1 MIVVSD
7 SSPLIALS
15 SVDRLDLMQHLFDT
29 VIIPVSVRDEVMG
42 TAAKVTVE
50 LPPFIRVEPIA
61 AEMPVRFLKLN
72 LHAGESEAIALA
84 LERGIQGIILDD
96 KQAREIADEL
106 GLKVIGT
113 LGLLILAKRK
123 GFLSEVRPIIAQII
137 ERVHFRLT
145 PSVLNR
151 ALSLIDEAPL

>member
-15 SVDRLDLMQHLFDT
+15 SVDRLDLIQLIFDT

-42 TAAKVTVE
+42 TAAKIAVE
-50 LPPFIRVEPIA
+50 LPSFIRVEPVA
-61 AEMPVRFLKLN
+61 AELPVRFLKLN

-84 LERGIQGIILDD
+84 LERGIQGIMLDD
-96 KQAREIADEL
+96 KQARETADEL

-123 GFLSEVRPIIAQII
+123 GFLSEVRPIMSQII
-137 ERVHFRLT
+137 ERVNFRIAS
-145 PSVLNR
+145 SVLNR

>member
-15 SVDRLDLMQHLFDT
+15 SIDRLDLMQLLFDT
-29 VIIPVSVRDEVMG
+29 VVIPVSVRDEVIG
-42 TAAKVTVE
+42 TATKIGVE
-50 LPPFIRVEPIA
+50 LPSFISVEPVA
-61 AEMPVRFLKLN
+61 ADLPVRFLKLN

-84 LERGIQGIILDD
+84 LERGVQGIILDD

-123 GFLSEVRPIIAQII
+123 GLLSEVRPVMAQII
-137 ERVHFRLT
+137 ERVNFRIT